1 MAPGMACTLCCKSW
15 SEEMVMKQNLQIDFS
30 LDLICPW
37 CWIGLRN
44 LLTAHTALLAKQ
56 PELLLD
62 LHWHADTLL
71 PQIPEQG
78 LPYQAF
84 YEARLGGPKAVEMR
98 RAQVRAAAEAAGLQ
112 INHAAIETFPNTRL
126 VCALVNYAQ
135 TQLDSQAM
143 IGFVESI
150 FAAYFVQGRN
160 IGDTAVLQQLA
171 HTAALNWNPGEFDAL
186 QYQSGLQ
193 HSGGVPHMVFNQRL
207 QVTGAVAP
215 AELLRAMEHACAVD
229 RDFA

>member
-1 MAPGMACTLCCKSW
+1 MTQVKPDASVW
-15 SEEMVMKQNLQIDFS
+15 VDFS

-44 LLTAHTALLAKQ
+44 LLAAREALGLKFPGRHLAI
-56 PELLLD
+56 
-62 LHWHADTLL
+62 HWHADTLL

-84 YEARLGGPKAVEMR
+84 YEARLGGPRAVEAR

-112 INHAAIETFPNTRL
+112 LNHGAIQTFPNTRL

-135 TQLDSQAM
+135 QQLDGEAM

-150 FAAYFVQGRN
+150 FAAYFVQGRD
-160 IGDTAVLQQLA
+160 IGSPMVLQQLA
-171 HTAALNWNPGEFDAL
+171 EAAKLNVDLASFDAL
-186 QYQSGLQ
+186 RYQSAQG
-193 HSGGVPHMVFNQRL
+193 HVGGVPHMVFNQRL
-207 QVTGAVAP
+207 QVTGAVP
-215 AELLRAMEHACAVD
+215 PTELLRAMEHACAADTVLG
-229 RDFA
+229 

>member
-1 MAPGMACTLCCKSW
+1 MTQEKPDAA
-15 SEEMVMKQNLQIDFS
+15 LQVDFS

-44 LLTAHTALLAKQ
+44 LLAAREALSAKFPQQRLAI
-56 PELLLD
+56 
-62 LHWHADTLL
+62 HWHADTLL

-84 YEARLGGPKAVEMR
+84 YEARLGGPRAVEVR

-112 INHAAIETFPNTRL
+112 LNHGAIQTFPNTRL

-135 TQLDSQAM
+135 QQLDGEAM

-150 FAAYFVQGRN
+150 FAAYFVQGRD
-160 IGDTAVLQQLA
+160 IGSPMVLQQLA
-171 HTAALNWNPGEFDAL
+171 EAAKLDWGPVGFDAL
-186 QYQSGLQ
+186 CYQSAQG
-193 HSGGVPHMVFNQRL
+193 HAGGVPHMVFNQRL
-207 QVTGAVAP
+207 QVTGAVPP
-215 AELLRAMEHACAVD
+215 AELLRAMEHACAADTVLG
-229 RDFA
+229 

>member
-1 MAPGMACTLCCKSW
+1 MTQDKPDAA
-15 SEEMVMKQNLQIDFS
+15 LQVDFS

-44 LLTAHTALLAKQ
+44 LLAAREALSAKFPQQRLAI
-56 PELLLD
+56 
-62 LHWHADTLL
+62 HWHADTLL

-84 YEARLGGPKAVEMR
+84 YEARLGGPRAVEVR

-112 INHAAIETFPNTRL
+112 LNHGAIQTFPNTRL

-135 TQLDSQAM
+135 QQLDGEAM

-150 FAAYFVQGRN
+150 FAAK
-160 IGDTAVLQQLA
+160 GDSATVSPVSTFFLSSLEPTA
-171 HTAALNWNPGEFDAL
+171 T
-186 QYQSGLQ
+186 
-193 HSGGVPHMVFNQRL
+193 
-207 QVTGAVAP
+207 
-215 AELLRAMEHACAVD
+215 
-229 RDFA
+229 

>member
-1 MAPGMACTLCCKSW
+1 MNH
-15 SEEMVMKQNLQIDFS
+15 NLQIDFS

-44 LLTAHTALLAKQ
+44 LLTAHSALKTKRPQLQ
-56 PELLLD
+56 LD
-62 LHWHADTLL
+62 VHWHADTLL
-71 PQIPEQG
+71 PQIPAQG

-84 YEARLGGPKAVEMR
+84 YEARLGGPKAVEAR

-112 INHAAIETFPNTRL
+112 LNHGAIQTFPSTRL

-150 FAAYFVQGRN
+150 FAAYFVRGRD

-171 HTAALNWNPGEFDAL
+171 HTAALNWNPGAFDVL
-186 QYQSGLQ
+186 QYQSEFP

-215 AELLRAMEHACAVD
+215 AELLRAMEHACAAD
-229 RDFA
+229 RDFV